1 MKIEIDN
8 FAELKL
14 AAAKMKGLHAYLG
27 VLRKAKKTY
36 DEGLTLAK
44 QHVQDNGGQL
54 HELEDGVIKMIL
66 NNEEAFCFQPYSDID
81 LFYFEC

>member
-1 MKIEIDN
+1 MKIKIDN
-8 FAELKL
+8 IAELKL
-14 AAAKMKGLHAYLG
+14 AAAKMEGLDAYLG
-27 VLRKAKKTY
+27 ELRKAKKTY

-44 QHVQDNGGQL
+44 QYVQDNGGQL
-54 HELEDGVIKMIL
+54 HQLEDGVIKMIL